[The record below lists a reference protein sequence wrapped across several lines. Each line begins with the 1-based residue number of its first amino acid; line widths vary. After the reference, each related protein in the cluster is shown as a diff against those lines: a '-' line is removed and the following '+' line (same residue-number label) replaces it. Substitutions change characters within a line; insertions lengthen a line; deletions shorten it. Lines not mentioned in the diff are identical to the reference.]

1 MHRPTETQSNRVRAI
16 FQDAT
21 MLAFDFGHDATLGQL
36 AEKIGNLSRF
46 HGGLF
51 LPVHVRLA
59 PGRRIA
65 PDP

>member
-1 MHRPTETQSNRVRAI
+1 MRKPATTRSNRVRAV
-16 FQDAT
+16 FRDAT
-21 MLAFDFGHDATLGQL
+21 MLAFDLGRETTLGQL
-36 AEKIGNLSRF
+36 AEQICNLAQF

-65 PDP
+65 PGR

>member
-1 MHRPTETQSNRVRAI
+1 MRQPTETRSNRVRAV

-21 MLAFDFGHDATLGQL
+21 MLAFDLGNDATFGQL
-36 AEKIGNLSRF
+36 AERIGDLSRF

-65 PDP
+65 PDR